1 MAADGTRV
9 LVTGAGGFVMSVF
22 IVDLLVRDPAARV
35 TALDAAPLDAVAKA
49 HFARFGDGITF
60 LQCDVRE
67 REALQLAIGK
77 VRPTILVNAA
87 TVTHVPTWEY
97 ERPHLFID
105 VNIGGSLKVLEAARA
120 AGSLGRVVHV
130 SSCAVYGHGDP
141 DVAPILQGEAGP
153 FHPADLYGVGKL
165 GGELVARRFS
175 KLHGIS
181 TAVVRVTRVFGP
193 MERPT
198 GARKLMHL
206 PYLKVKKMLAGRP
219 LRVTRRSADA
229 VGDWISSE
237 DVSDAIAKLCGSQ
250 SANRAYNIATGHPIR
265 TTQVLAQAPVEV
277 EWVDDGA
284 EADADFDPMRR
295 RGQHAVYDIAAIGK
309 DVGWRPRPL
318 AQQMASYLA
327 WASQNPR
334 TLEGDLKP

>member
-1 MAADGTRV
+1 MATDSARV

-22 IVDLLVRDPAARV
+22 IADLLDRDPAARV
-35 TALDAAPLDAVAKA
+35 IALDAAELDASAKD
-49 HFARFGDGITF
+49 HFERFGDRITF
-60 LQCDVRE
+60 LQCDVRD
-67 REALQLAIGK
+67 RDALQREIGQAH
-77 VRPTILVNAA
+77 PTVLVNAA
-87 TVTHVPTWEY
+87 TVTHVPAWEY

-105 VNIGGSLKVLEAARA
+105 VNIGGSLNVLEAARG

-130 SSCAVYGHGDP
+130 SSCAVYGRGDP
-141 DVAPILQGEAGP
+141 DAALVLQDEAGP

-175 KLHGIS
+175 ELHGVS
-181 TAVVRVTRVFGP
+181 TAVVRFTRVFGP

-206 PYLKVKKMLAGRP
+206 PYLMMKKMLAGRP

-237 DVSDAIAKLCGSQ
+237 DVSDAIVKLCGSR
-250 SANRAYNIATGHPIR
+250 SATCAYNIATGRPIP
-265 TTQVLAQAPVEV
+265 TTEVLAQAPVDV

-284 EADADFDPMRR
+284 EADADFDPMLK
-295 RGQHAVYDIAAIGK
+295 RGQHAAYDIVAIGR

-318 AQQMASYLA
+318 AQQMATYLA
-327 WASQNPR
+327 WARENPR
-334 TLEGDLKP
+334 TFEGDLKP